1 MAGVSDWLEGA
12 REDGGLLIPGD
23 PLKHGCDLI
32 LKAEHVE
39 VHAGEEAGAALG
51 WDEMDSI
58 YRPIDGYS
66 DRWRFEAWATA
77 TDVGP
82 LKHMAGSGLG
92 ITVHRR
98 CHAVTVQVMA
108 ARDTRRNRFNRSM
121 AKGAAVPL
129 APWSRMSPTLAK
141 NALLIEVLCAALAE
155 RPEARARLADPARVT
170 QLAVDLKA
178 RPLEFDDIPLV
189 ARSATVE
196 VLEALQRIDRAHRY
210 GGRPV
215 PGDPVPSADELVV
228 ELQREGIG
236 VEPDQIREVLEEQYF
251 SVEPWPFEALT
262 VD

>member
-1 MAGVSDWLEGA
+1 MAGVSDWLEAA
-12 REDGGLLIPGD
+12 RDEGGLLIPAN
-23 PLKHGCDLI
+23 PTKHGCDLI

-39 VHAGEEAGAALG
+39 VHAGDEAGAALG
-51 WDEMDSI
+51 WDELDSMH
-58 YRPIDGYS
+58 RPLDGFS
-66 DRWRFEAWATA
+66 DRWRFDAWATA

-82 LKHMAGSGLG
+82 LRHMAGSGVG

-129 APWSRMSPTLAK
+129 APWSRMSPTLAH
-141 NALLIEVLCAALAE
+141 NALLIDVLCAVLAE
-155 RPEARARLADPARVT
+155 RPEARARLDDPARVT
-170 QLAVDLKA
+170 QLAADLKD
-178 RPLEFDDIPLV
+178 RPLELVDIPLV

-196 VLEALQRIDRAHRY
+196 VLEALRRLDRGHRY

-215 PGDPVPSADELVV
+215 PGDPLPSADELAAA
-228 ELQREGIG
+228 LRQEGVG
-236 VEPDQIREVLEEQYF
+236 VDPDQIREVVEERHLA
-251 SVEPWPFEALT
+251 VDPWPFEAVT